1 MKAPDISVLLLFV
14 LFQSLLSTE
23 LVNFRTKRSN
33 DAKQSQEHPLQRANE
48 NIRKIAEEM
57 LRKKSGV
64 KESSKSKDFP
74 EEFEIN
80 TARAN
85 GGDSKRQEEEKLEN
99 VLSEEIFQ
107 LLEILNDLMTL
118 KFEDLQLSD
127 NPGVVQEEEI
137 QPREKEGPSFKTFDD
152 FIKSK
157 FQSDRPKP
165 QEMERVQNS
174 PSAVKIK
181 NINTFKSDKKDT
193 NEENPFKLENKS
205 FSRRGERSLEK
216 KPGENEM
223 EVNPSAGEKIPNQAT
238 RGQSVVANLEEAGKR
253 ERKELMISRKPK
265 FFRVVANLEEAGKR
279 EGKELM
285 ISRKPKFFRVVANLE
300 EAGKREKKE
309 LLISRKPKVSDRPMF
324 LSPQRQPDDKKLF
337 PEITR
342 AFGVIYQSLSDEGKE
357 QLLNKILDSSEH
369 KSLDAFDRKAT
380 LGDVFVGGETRPS
393 FPEIPTVLAGSYP
406 SVSPDDNDRLDNGL
420 PATKED
426 KIDEMPGEAAN
437 VIPGEENSQ
446 REGKIQNGKADNI
459 VREFLELDERRSLG
473 IIDPILK
480 SLRKNFVAINQQAL
494 LRNLRTK
501 SHVPEIPNQSRTN
514 PVDFEKRVNPSNDRL
529 LESMAILRSLR
540 STTPRKLHEISV
552 EGLFNAIS
560 PNKFVE
566 PHLGQI

>member
-14 LFQSLLSTE
+14 LFQSLLSNE

-85 GGDSKRQEEEKLEN
+85 GGASKRQEEEKLEN

-118 KFEDLQLSD
+118 KFKDLQLSD

-137 QPREKEGPSFKTFDD
+137 KPREKDGPSFKTFDD

-157 FQSDRPKP
+157 FQSDRPNP
-165 QEMERVQNS
+165 QEMERRVQNS
-174 PSAVKIK
+174 PSAVKSKTID
-181 NINTFKSDKKDT
+181 TFKSDKKDT
-193 NEENPFKLENKS
+193 NEENPSEMENKS
-205 FSRRGERSLEK
+205 FSRRGERSMEK
-216 KPGENEM
+216 NPGEKEM
-223 EVNPSAGEKIPNQAT
+223 EVNPSAGKAVPNQAT
-238 RGQSVVANLEEAGKR
+238 RGQS
-253 ERKELMISRKPK
+253 I
-265 FFRVVANLEEAGKR
+265 VANLEEAGKR

-324 LSPQRQPDDKKLF
+324 LSPQRQPADKKLF
-337 PEITR
+337 PEISR
-342 AFGVIYQSLSDEGKE
+342 AFGIIYQSPSDEGKE
-357 QLLNKILDSSEH
+357 QLLNKMLDSSEH

-446 REGKIQNGKADNI
+446 REGEIQNGKADNI

-501 SHVPEIPNQSRTN
+501 SNVPEIPNQSRTN
-514 PVDFEKRVNPSNDRL
+514 PMDFEKRVNPSNDRL

>member
-1 MKAPDISVLLLFV
+1 M
-14 LFQSLLSTE
+14 
-23 LVNFRTKRSN
+23 
-33 DAKQSQEHPLQRANE
+33 
-48 NIRKIAEEM
+48 
-57 LRKKSGV
+57 
-64 KESSKSKDFP
+64 
-74 EEFEIN
+74 
-80 TARAN
+80 
-85 GGDSKRQEEEKLEN
+85 EK
-99 VLSEEIFQ
+99 
-107 LLEILNDLMTL
+107 
-118 KFEDLQLSD
+118 
-127 NPGVVQEEEI
+127 NPG
-137 QPREKEGPSFKTFDD
+137 EK
-152 FIKSK
+152 
-157 FQSDRPKP
+157 
-165 QEMERVQNS
+165 
-174 PSAVKIK
+174 
-181 NINTFKSDKKDT
+181 
-193 NEENPFKLENKS
+193 
-205 FSRRGERSLEK
+205 
-216 KPGENEM
+216 EM
-223 EVNPSAGEKIPNQAT
+223 EVNPSAGKKVPNQA
-238 RGQSVVANLEEAGKR
+238 
-253 ERKELMISRKPK
+253 KELMISRKPK

-324 LSPQRQPDDKKLF
+324 LSPQRQPADKKLF

-342 AFGVIYQSLSDEGKE
+342 AFGIIYQSPSDEGKE

-420 PATKED
+420 PAAKED
-426 KIDEMPGEAAN
+426 KIDEMPAEAAN
-437 VIPGEENSQ
+437 VTPREENSP
-446 REGKIQNGKADNI
+446 REDKIQNGKADNI

-494 LRNLRTK
+494 LRNLRTR

>member
-1 MKAPDISVLLLFV
+1 M
-14 LFQSLLSTE
+14 
-23 LVNFRTKRSN
+23 
-33 DAKQSQEHPLQRANE
+33 
-48 NIRKIAEEM
+48 
-57 LRKKSGV
+57 
-64 KESSKSKDFP
+64 
-74 EEFEIN
+74 
-80 TARAN
+80 
-85 GGDSKRQEEEKLEN
+85 EK
-99 VLSEEIFQ
+99 
-107 LLEILNDLMTL
+107 
-118 KFEDLQLSD
+118 
-127 NPGVVQEEEI
+127 NPG
-137 QPREKEGPSFKTFDD
+137 EK
-152 FIKSK
+152 
-157 FQSDRPKP
+157 
-165 QEMERVQNS
+165 
-174 PSAVKIK
+174 
-181 NINTFKSDKKDT
+181 
-193 NEENPFKLENKS
+193 
-205 FSRRGERSLEK
+205 
-216 KPGENEM
+216 EM
-223 EVNPSAGEKIPNQAT
+223 EVNPSAGKKVPNQA
-238 RGQSVVANLEEAGKR
+238 
-253 ERKELMISRKPK
+253 KELMISRKPK

-342 AFGVIYQSLSDEGKE
+342 AFGIIYQSPSDEGKE
-357 QLLNKILDSSEH
+357 QLLNKMLDSSEH

-437 VIPGEENSQ
+437 VIPGGED
-446 REGKIQNGKADNI
+446 KIQNGKADNI

-494 LRNLRTK
+494 LRNLRTR
-501 SHVPEIPNQSRTN
+501 SNVPEIPNQSRTN
-514 PVDFEKRVNPSNDRL
+514 PMDFEKRVNPSNDRL

-540 STTPRKLHEISV
+540 SATPRKLHEISV

>member
-152 FIKSK
+152 FIKAK
-157 FQSDRPKP
+157 FPSDRPKT
-165 QEMERVQNS
+165 QEMQRRVQNS
-174 PSAVKIK
+174 PSAVKSKTID
-181 NINTFKSDKKDT
+181 TFKSDKKDT
-193 NEENPFKLENKS
+193 NEENPSEMENKS
-205 FSRRGERSLEK
+205 FSRRGGRSLEK
-216 KPGENEM
+216 NPGEKEM
-223 EVNPSAGEKIPNQAT
+223 EVNPSAGKAVPNQA
-238 RGQSVVANLEEAGKR
+238 
-253 ERKELMISRKPK
+253 KELMISRKPK

-309 LLISRKPKVSDRPMF
+309 LLISRKPKMSDRPIF

-342 AFGVIYQSLSDEGKE
+342 AFGVIYQSPSDEGKD
-357 QLLNKILDSSEH
+357 QLLNKMLDSSEH

-437 VIPGEENSQ
+437 VIPREENPP
-446 REGKIQNGKADNI
+446 RESEIENGKADNI

-494 LRNLRTK
+494 LRNLRTR

-514 PVDFEKRVNPSNDRL
+514 PVDFEKRVNPSNDRR

-540 STTPRKLHEISV
+540 STTPRKLDEISV

-566 PHLGQI
+566 THLGQI